1 MKLCRSNVEVL
12 LGAFCVA
19 GRTFLL
25 RSISN
30 RKGDQPMEPALTA
43 LWHGKIR
50 PSEQFLLH
58 DPEHKKMTEAWLKLR
73 KELDSLITDEKLRQV
88 LHDLEITEMNLA
100 ESAEIAA
107 FRAGYALGAAMAE
120 EVAKERSSIGFT

>member
-1 MKLCRSNVEVL
+1 
-12 LGAFCVA
+12 
-19 GRTFLL
+19 
-25 RSISN
+25 
-30 RKGDQPMEPALTA
+30 MEPALTA

-107 FRAGYALGAAMAE
+107 FRAGYALGAAMTE
-120 EVAKERSSIGFT
+120 DVTRERTVMSST

>member
-1 MKLCRSNVEVL
+1 
-12 LGAFCVA
+12 
-19 GRTFLL
+19 
-25 RSISN
+25 
-30 RKGDQPMEPALTA
+30 
-43 LWHGKIR
+43 
-50 PSEQFLLH
+50 
-58 DPEHKKMTEAWLKLR
+58 MTEAWLKLR